1 MNRIRQ
7 HLAGFLF
14 ICLLLVLAPLAMLHD
29 VLDWVLDRCEP
40 FVRDLE
46 AIANDE

>member
-1 MNRIRQ
+1 MKRIRQ
-7 HLAGFLF
+7 HLAGFLI
-14 ICLLLVLAPLAMLHD
+14 ICLLVVLAPLAMLHD
-29 VLDWVLDRCEP
+29 ALDWVLGRCEP